1 MSTQILCPIFLLFL
15 QSLFKSHDSVDGP
28 LGCSQFSA
36 IIDGA
41 TTDISVWVTL
51 CRHGRVSQGW
61 VHTQEWSSWAQGIVL
76 FNSCSLCASYVPYA
90 LPHIWWNQISR
101 VQAYL
106 PILG

>member
-51 CRHGRVSQGW
+51 CRHGRVSRVGA
-61 VHTQEWSSWAQGIVL
+61 HAGSGAPGPRALCSSIPVV
-76 FNSCSLCASYVPYA
+76 YVPA
-90 LPHIWWNQISR
+90 MCPMPSPTFGGTRFHG
-101 VQAYL
+101 AKAL